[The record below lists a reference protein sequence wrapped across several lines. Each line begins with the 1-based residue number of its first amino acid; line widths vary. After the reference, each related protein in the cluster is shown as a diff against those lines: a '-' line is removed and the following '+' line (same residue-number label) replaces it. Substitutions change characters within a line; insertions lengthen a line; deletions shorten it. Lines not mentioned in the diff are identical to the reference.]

1 MKKVNYDP
9 IVKSEFEKEEDKI
22 KFEVKEEMKRRKIL
36 GLPPDDDEAQKFI
49 KDRKDRINKQKEE
62 LIQEYKKRNT

>member
-36 GLPPDDDEAQKFI
+36 GLPPDVFVK
-49 KDRKDRINKQKEE
+49 
-62 LIQEYKKRNT
+62 